1 MARQPLL
8 AVLLCAVIFICVPVV
23 HAQYFKFDNAA
34 NDQQI
39 KDEVEGILKYF
50 SSLVGGGMFHTA
62 DLHDFGG
69 VDIGLTGT
77 LSTVPSKFEGLP
89 VFSEE
94 NLVGLAFLN
103 ASIGLPGN
111 FELIGRFFYLPVG
124 SSVDQDAVPVRSL
137 DSRGGVTLIGGGLK
151 YGLLQMPGVPKIMIM
166 GTFHSLTVP
175 DEFDFGNVSTISFK
189 GVISHSFPLITLFV
203 GAGIDITRLELDDA
217 FLNGDSFTETLPNA
231 TVGARVQVLPLV
243 HVNAAYN
250 FSEFASFAF
259 GAGLS
264 IR

>member
-1 MARQPLL
+1 MGKQLLL
-8 AVLLCAVIFICVPVV
+8 AMLLGAVIFLLVPVA

-39 KDEVEGILKYF
+39 EDEVEGILKYF
-50 SSLVGGGMFHTA
+50 GSLVGGGMFHTA
-62 DLHDFGG
+62 DLHDIGGLDFG
-69 VDIGLTGT
+69 LSGT
-77 LSTVPSKFEGLP
+77 LSTVPDKFEGLP

-94 NLVGLAFLN
+94 NLVGLAFFN
-103 ASIGLPGN
+103 ASFGLPGN

-124 SSVDQDAVPVRSL
+124 SSTDQDAIPVRSL

-151 YGLLQMPGVPKIMIM
+151 YGLLQMPGVPKIMVM
-166 GTFHSLTVP
+166 GMYHTLMVP
-175 DEFDFGNVSTISFK
+175 DEFDFGNVTTISFK
-189 GVISHSFPLITLFV
+189 GVISHSLPFITLFV
-203 GAGIDITRLELDDA
+203 GAGIDITRLELNDA
-217 FLNGDSFTETLPNA
+217 FLDGDSFTETLPHA
-231 TVGARVQVLPLV
+231 TVGAKIQVLPLV